1 MKTSPL
7 RLGEYLAALGSVALL
22 VTLFALNW
30 YCQPT
35 HATWRAIPTL
45 RWFLLVAA
53 VLGLAAVVAQAA
65 MRGPALPV
73 TLDLLGMLVAGLTT
87 VLVAIRMITTG
98 ATLWT
103 GAWVGVGAA
112 ALTTLGAY
120 RAMRTEQGWT
130 PGPDHPVEVVPLDGE
145 QPHGTEEESDG

>member
-1 MKTSPL
+1 MTLSRL

-30 YCQPT
+30 YCHPT
-35 HATWRAIPTL
+35 IATWRAIPTL
-45 RWFLLVAA
+45 RWFLLVSA
-53 VLGLAAVVAQAA
+53 VLGLAAVLTQAA

-73 TLDLLGMLVAGLTT
+73 TLDLIAMLAAGLTT
-87 VLVAIRMITTG
+87 ILIVIRLLTTG

-103 GAWVGVGAA
+103 GAYVGVGAA
-112 ALTTLGAY
+112 ALTTVGAY

-130 PGPDHPVEVVPLDGE
+130 PGPGRGVEVVPLPDE
-145 QPHGTEEESDG
+145 PPR

>member
-1 MKTSPL
+1 MSLSRL

-22 VTLFALNW
+22 VALFALNW
-30 YCQPT
+30 YCNPEIGG
-35 HATWRAIPTL
+35 WRAIPTL
-45 RWFLLVAA
+45 RWFLLVSA
-53 VLGLAAVVAQAA
+53 VLGLALAVTQLA

-87 VLVAIRMITTG
+87 ILTVIRMITTG

-112 ALTTLGAY
+112 ALTALGAY

-130 PGPDHPVEVVPLDGE
+130 PGRDREIEVVKLPED
-145 QPHGTEEESDG
+145 PPPS